1 MRDGMISTDDYLEI
15 VTGLVCRHYRFPT
28 INFRSVL
35 YQLKKDDWRITPA
48 ILAFAGQIASP
59 TNDPDSVVR
68 LMADLAQVGWG
79 QKPNRGSYVGYFA
92 AVIEAQRQAQPK
104 LDTTAYFALMR
115 RMVQARRRFAGYRLM
130 LKRRLEDSTSLTPVW
145 RIVARLTASADL
157 LYQPIDEALT
167 EALG

>member
-1 MRDGMISTDDYLEI
+1 M
-15 VTGLVCRHYRFPT
+15 
-28 INFRSVL
+28 
-35 YQLKKDDWRITPA
+35 
-48 ILAFAGQIASP
+48 
-59 TNDPDSVVR
+59 
-68 LMADLAQVGWG
+68 
-79 QKPNRGSYVGYFA
+79 
-92 AVIEAQRQAQPK
+92 IEAQRQAQPK

-145 RIVARLTASADL
+145 RVLARLTASADL